1 MKKKLLVTLIFLI
14 GILSFSAAKKNLYH
28 VNENGKVE
36 KLGVINTEKSDL
48 RSSDGYY
55 NHREYFKNGEK
66 YYKDGKEIGYQEYYE
81 EVISKVMKSTAYID
95 KSTYITED
103 EKYYYPYNT
112 EKIEKKDG
120 VKVFGGLEEVVPD
133 VYLNYLLLKDNKII
147 DGNDFNVKS
156 NNVDLGTLEQFGGN
170 HRYFSDK
177 NGVYYLENQDAEKN
191 SYSYTFIKMNNID
204 KDSFKVLGEF
214 YAKDKNSVYYENK
227 KLKQADAETF
237 EILKLNYSMEPYAF
251 LVGYDKNGIYYGG
264 KKISNIKM
272 TGKVEK
278 MDVTEFKDSKN
289 VYLFIP
295 DFNTEN
301 QKSVIKKLDIPVTAK
316 NIGKF
321 LQEDEK
327 YVYFQDGKIEK
338 AADFKWLT
346 INNDVYQNDK
356 KIYFIS
362 PWFWGITDLSSDT
375 DNFKM
380 IYDTIGIKAAKDKD
394 SYYEYKNEMTEWKFT
409 KKTESNFSLLE
420 NSTNIGEDFFYDAGR
435 HKYYYVADAY
445 SGKIFELENIKKIDK
460 TFENGYFFGE

>member
-1 MKKKLLVTLIFLI
+1 
-14 GILSFSAAKKNLYH
+14 
-28 VNENGKVE
+28 
-36 KLGVINTEKSDL
+36 
-48 RSSDGYY
+48 
-55 NHREYFKNGEK
+55 
-66 YYKDGKEIGYQEYYE
+66 
-81 EVISKVMKSTAYID
+81 
-95 KSTYITED
+95 
-103 EKYYYPYNT
+103 
-112 EKIEKKDG
+112 
-120 VKVFGGLEEVVPD
+120 
-133 VYLNYLLLKDNKII
+133 
-147 DGNDFNVKS
+147 
-156 NNVDLGTLEQFGGN
+156 
-170 HRYFSDK
+170 
-177 NGVYYLENQDAEKN
+177 
-191 SYSYTFIKMNNID
+191 
-204 KDSFKVLGEF
+204 
-214 YAKDKNSVYYENK
+214 
-227 KLKQADAETF
+227 
-237 EILKLNYSMEPYAF
+237 
-251 LVGYDKNGIYYGG
+251 
-264 KKISNIKM
+264 M

-301 QKSVIKKLDIPVTAK
+301 KKSVIKKLDIPVTAK

-327 YVYFQDGKIEK
+327 YVYFQDKKIEK

-362 PWFWGITDLSSDT
+362 PWLWGITELSSDT

-380 IYDTIGIKAAKDKD
+380 IYETISIKAAKDKD

-420 NSTNIGEDFFYDAGR
+420 NSTNIGEDFFYDTGK